1 MNPPSSTAT
10 PLWWRTVG
18 QELPLVFVA
27 KNISPGE
34 LKLSLLGAFRTKGGQ
49 DFAID
54 VKDLDARNYIIPV
67 NSDDCCPHLKSMIV
81 RVGNDDTICVADG
94 DVMWMLKLSGLA
106 AHRAKLGHESAV
118 ALENLTRKK
127 VGRIRPGEGQST
139 KNYDYG
145 MRDISKEDKDLD
157 PVVFFVA
164 YVDESQ

>member
-1 MNPPSSTAT
+1 MF
-10 PLWWRTVG
+10 
-18 QELPLVFVA
+18 FVA

-54 VKDLDARNYIIPV
+54 VKDLDARNYITPV

-106 AHRAKLGHESAV
+106 AHRAKLGHKSAV
-118 ALENLTRKK
+118 TLENL
-127 VGRIRPGEGQST
+127 GREKMLTLVWRT
-139 KNYDYG
+139 KNDQ
-145 MRDISKEDKDLD
+145 RLR
-157 PVVFFVA
+157 
-164 YVDESQ
+164 

>member
-1 MNPPSSTAT
+1 
-10 PLWWRTVG
+10 
-18 QELPLVFVA
+18 
-27 KNISPGE
+27 
-34 LKLSLLGAFRTKGGQ
+34 
-49 DFAID
+49 
-54 VKDLDARNYIIPV
+54 
-67 NSDDCCPHLKSMIV
+67 MIV

-127 VGRIRPGEGQST
+127 VGQST
-139 KNYDYG
+139 KNCDYG

>member
-18 QELPLVFVA
+18 QELRLFFVA

-54 VKDLDARNYIIPV
+54 VKDLDARNYITPV

-94 DVMWMLKLSGLA
+94 DIMWMLKLSGLA

-127 VGRIRPGEGQST
+127 VGRRTWSRQST